1 MAGCSV
7 SHRLEVAHE
16 RLSRSNR
23 DDTAL
28 VLPDAVAL
36 SVQLAAT
43 DAYARPVRRALSL
56 AVVAACANAGA
67 AASAPPGRHQLLPVW
82 VERCSFRS
90 TESIVRRVALRIA
103 PSTTVRLA
111 KPFHDTPALGLNG
124 YVFPVLGPY
133 PPFADTFG
141 APRDVGWHHGDD
153 LFAPRGSSVLAVA
166 DGVVVSV
173 GWNVG
178 GRRPSLLDGSGNLF
192 YYAHLQR
199 YSPLA
204 VDGRRVRA
212 GQTLGYV
219 GTTGD
224 TAHTPPHLFF
234 EINPASL
241 RGLGYDGAVDPTRFS
256 AAGVSSRCLSQHH
269 RTRP

>member
-1 MAGCSV
+1 
-7 SHRLEVAHE
+7 
-16 RLSRSNR
+16 
-23 DDTAL
+23 
-28 VLPDAVAL
+28 
-36 SVQLAAT
+36 
-43 DAYARPVRRALSL
+43 
-56 AVVAACANAGA
+56 
-67 AASAPPGRHQLLPVW
+67 LLFVW

-90 TESIVRRVALRIA
+90 TASIDRRVAVRIA

-111 KPFHDTPALGLNG
+111 KPFHVTPALGLHG

-153 LFAPRGSSVLAVA
+153 LFAPRGASVLAVA
-166 DGVVVSV
+166 DGVVFSV
-173 GWNVG
+173 GWNRIG
-178 GRRPSLLDGSGNLF
+178 GRRLWLLDGSGNLF

-224 TAHTPPHLFF
+224 AAHTPPHLFF

-241 RGLGYDGAVDPTRFS
+241 RGLG
-256 AAGVSSRCLSQHH
+256 
-269 RTRP
+269 